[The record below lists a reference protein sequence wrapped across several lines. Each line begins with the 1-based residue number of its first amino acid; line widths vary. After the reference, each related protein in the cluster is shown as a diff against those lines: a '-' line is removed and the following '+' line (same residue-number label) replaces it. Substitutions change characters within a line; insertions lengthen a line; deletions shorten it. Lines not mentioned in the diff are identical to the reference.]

1 MNMNT
6 RTPGN
11 VRDGPSGRFPRTA
24 YEPSA
29 TAALC
34 NLRGIIERER
44 RARRPR
50 ACRVA
55 AVGLRDVLL
64 EAALAQR
71 VPCVALYVSRTDEP
85 GTEPLR
91 RHLRMAGISV
101 LLPAFGSDGTRWF
114 LDTGPSRSLA
124 RPRTGRATPH
134 RPARQTESD
143 EQRLTDAALIV
154 VPALAVDTMGHRLGR
169 ATPSYREALR
179 SADPR
184 TPVLAAVFDTELFD
198 AAVEPV
204 PVEPSGITVDQVVT
218 PTRIL
223 RLDRCPSP
231 HRRRSA
237 DRPPHDPDEGTT

>member
-1 MNMNT
+1 MNINT

-11 VRDGPSGRFPRTA
+11 VRDGPSGRSPRTVCD
-24 YEPSA
+24 PSPTGA
-29 TAALC
+29 VRT
-34 NLRGIIERER
+34 LRGIIERER

-55 AVGLRDVLL
+55 AVGLRDVLM

-71 VPCVALYVSRTDEP
+71 VPCIALYVSRADEP

-91 RHLRMAGISV
+91 RHLRMAGITV

-114 LDTGPSRSLA
+114 LDTGPSRSLSHG
-124 RPRTGRATPH
+124 RTARATPH
-134 RPARQTESD
+134 RPARQAETD
-143 EQRLTDAALIV
+143 EQLLAAAALIV
-154 VPALAVDTMGHRLGR
+154 IPALAVDTMGHRLGS

-204 PVEPSGITVDQVVT
+204 PVEASGITVDQVVT
-218 PTRIL
+218 PSRIL
-223 RLDRCPSP
+223 RLDPSLSPHSRPSP
-231 HRRRSA
+231 DRR
-237 DRPPHDPDEGTT
+237 